1 MVYIY
6 YYRALELR
14 IEMKVN
20 DPRSFYRYLLSSKY
34 GQKNS
39 GLNGDSNPDL
49 YVSVQCTTINKLFL
63 QGCPE
68 KVILTRDQ
76 FVPELG
82 VIYDPQ
88 PLQFKN
94 GRRTSLN

>member
-1 MVYIY
+1 
-6 YYRALELR
+6 
-14 IEMKVN
+14 MKVN
-20 DPRSFYRYLLSSKY
+20 DPRSFYRYLWSSKY

-39 GLNGDSNPDL
+39 GLNGDSNPHL
-49 YVSVQCTTINKLFL
+49 YDSVQCTTINKLFL

-68 KVILTRDQ
+68 KVILTRDK

-88 PLQFKN
+88 PLQEWLTDEFELRN
-94 GRRTSLN
+94 Y